1 MAIGPVQLLALGFNE
16 PQFRGEILNELARLR
31 ESDTVRVIDS
41 LTVYK
46 DAQGD
51 VSTLEVS
58 QMDRGDREELG
69 TVVGALIGFGA
80 GGLAGAEAGAIAGA
94 QAMADDASVF
104 DTGDALDVIE
114 EIPPNSAAA
123 VILLEHR
130 WAIPLRNAIYRANGF
145 PIASTFVT
153 PLDLVAVGLLQ
164 AEEAEQEQSLLA
176 RAEAAKAGS
185 ENGENGV
192 GAGGQ
197 SEAASVSSDTG
208 SGAGDNS

>member
-46 DAQGD
+46 DAQGE

-58 QMDRGDREELG
+58 QMDRADREELG

-80 GGLAGAEAGAIAGA
+80 GGLAGAEAGAEAGA
-94 QAMADDASVF
+94 RAMADNGDMFDA
-104 DTGDALDVIE
+104 GDALDVIE

-130 WAIPLRNAIYRANGF
+130 WAIPLRDAIYRANGF

-164 AEEAEQEQSLLA
+164 AEEAEREQSLLA
-176 RAEAAKAGS
+176 RADAAKAGS
-185 ENGENGV
+185 DDRERVNGEQ
-192 GAGGQ
+192 A
-197 SEAASVSSDTG
+197 EAASVSADAGGGEG
-208 SGAGDNS
+208 S